1 MDEEETKVEEDEE
14 NEEDQ
19 VSELGLDA
27 EGADSDKNAADA
39 RTLSLFLSEQTIAL
53 LVPGKQQQ
61 WLPGMQREVDGG

>member
-1 MDEEETKVEEDEE
+1 MDEEETKVKEDEE

-27 EGADSDKNAADA
+27 KGADSDKKAADA
-39 RTLSLFLSEQTIAL
+39 RTLSLFLSEQTIIAF

-61 WLPGMQREVDGG
+61 